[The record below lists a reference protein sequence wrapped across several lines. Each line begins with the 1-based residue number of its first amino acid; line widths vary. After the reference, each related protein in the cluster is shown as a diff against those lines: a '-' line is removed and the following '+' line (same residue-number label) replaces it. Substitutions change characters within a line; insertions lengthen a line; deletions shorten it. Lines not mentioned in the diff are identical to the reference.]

1 MIDRI
6 FGKDTKYGNIW
17 KMKREYWWDD
27 EGNHSIPPTPEGLT
41 FSIHNEIERKR
52 SYLTLLGWLEN
63 TNNFL
68 LEVPIFPSPDIF
80 NLKIINTDKITLKP
94 QIGPSPPFQVPPPPH
109 VLFIDGNE
117 RIQFTAAL
125 NSNYYDYIPGVNAII
140 EWTFSYW
147 HEPRHRGRLKIIL
160 DEEKI

>member
-6 FGKDTKYGNIW
+6 FDKDTKYGNIW
-17 KMKREYWWDD
+17 KMKRGFWWDD
-27 EGNHSIPPTPEGLT
+27 EGNHSIPKTPEGLT
-41 FSIHNEIERKR
+41 FSVHSEIERKR

-68 LEVPIFPSPDIF
+68 LEVPILPSPDIF
-80 NLKIINTDKITLKP
+80 NLKIINTDQIKFKP
-94 QIGPSPPFQVPPPPH
+94 QIGPAPPYQVPPPTH

-125 NSNYYDYIPGVNAII
+125 NLNYYEYTPGVKAII